1 MKKCF
6 ASLTYSLPNEDYG
19 FPAGI
24 QSIGC
29 GYSPL
34 RTRRPALDLD
44 SRGSAGHEWNRHTS
58 LASCHGGGGG
68 AEHYASGCAAPMSQ
82 PNLTKQIQEL
92 EEYLGF
98 TLFVRNNQG
107 VKPTEACLIFL
118 EEADLSLSHLERAI
132 HRSRSAAQ
140 GEEAI
145 LNFGSSP
152 YSDPYLVSTILSV
165 RLPHYPTLRV
175 IVSSAF
181 SEELSRQVITGQL
194 DVALVASGIPDSRL
208 NCLQVA
214 AHPFYVV
221 LRDQDALAGKK
232 TVSLKDFDKRVWIL
246 FGRQVHPTLY
256 DQMTTRANETGAQT
270 QGDSSCYLRGTG
282 GLFSAGSSRRRIL
295 DARRRMADCTERY
308 DDAAACRGRLRSEDS
323 PVTRARDESRLTSQ
337 FVRSAMTK
345 LEGEPGVNHH
355 RLRLAG

>member
-1 MKKCF
+1 M
-6 ASLTYSLPNEDYG
+6 N
-19 FPAGI
+19 GI
-24 QSIGC
+24 GIHHLQAAIAVAEERSITRAA
-29 GYSPL
+29 L
-34 RTRRPALDLD
+34 RLR
-44 SRGSAGHEWNRHTS
+44 
-58 LASCHGGGGG
+58 
-68 AEHYASGCAAPMSQ
+68 MSQ

-107 VKPTEACLIFL
+107 VKPTEACLIFI

-140 GEEAI
+140 GAEAI

-175 IVSSAF
+175 IASSAF
-181 SEELSRQVITGQL
+181 SEELCRQVITGQL

-221 LRDQDALAGKK
+221 LREQDALARKK
-232 TVSLKDFDKRVWIL
+232 TVSLKDCDKRVWIL

-256 DQMTTRANETGAQT
+256 DQMTTRANETGVKPREIHHVT
-270 QGDSSCYLRGTG
+270 
-282 GLFSAGSSRRRIL
+282 SA
-295 DARRRMADCTERY
+295 EQ
-308 DDAAACRGRLRSEDS
+308 AACLVQDRHAVAFLTRVGAWRIARKGITMRPLAEEGFVLKTAL
-323 PVTRARDESRLTSQ
+323 VTRARDESRLTSQ

-345 LEGEPGVNHH
+345 LEGESGVNHH